1 MLRDESRLTELAES
15 LSTATATMNQMT
27 RPKAAQPE
35 NPFQAVSESAQR
47 GIRATLLGLVVSV
60 VLATV
65 KLLGGLIG
73 NSYALIADGV
83 ESLLDVF
90 GALVV
95 WASLRIA
102 ARPPNE
108 RYPYGFGRAESLA
121 TLVVALVLLVAGVGI
136 AIQSVR
142 EILVPHH
149 SPEPFTLVILVI
161 VVAAKE
167 LMYRRLNHA
176 GREIGSHALEADAW
190 HHRSDALTS
199 LAAFV
204 GISIALIAG
213 KGYEAADDWAA
224 LLACGVII
232 FNGVRLFRQALAE
245 VMDVAVPPE
254 VEAQV
259 RQIAGQVDGVLALD
273 KCRVRR
279 TGLTLFVDI
288 QVIVDAN
295 LSVRRGHEIG
305 HEVKD
310 VLLASP
316 LSIVDVNVHVEPSR

>member
-1 MLRDESRLTELAES
+1 
-15 LSTATATMNQMT
+15 MNRTTLPQAV
-27 RPKAAQPE
+27 PGGD
-35 NPFQAVSESAQR
+35 PFQAVSESANR
-47 GIRATLLGLVVSV
+47 GIRATLFGLILSV
-60 VLATV
+60 VLATI
-65 KLLGGLIG
+65 KLLAGLIG

-83 ESLLDVF
+83 ESMLDVF

-102 ARPPNE
+102 ARPPNV

-121 TLVVALVLLVAGVGI
+121 TLVVALVLLFAGMGI

-149 SPEPFTLVILVI
+149 TPEPFTLVILVL
-161 VVAAKE
+161 VVATKE
-167 LMYRRLNHA
+167 LMFRRLSRA
-176 GREIGSHALEADAW
+176 GIEIGSQALEADAW
-190 HHRSDALTS
+190 HHRSDAITS

-204 GISIALIAG
+204 GISVALVAG
-213 KGYEAADDWAA
+213 EGYEAADDWAA
-224 LLACGVII
+224 LVACGVIV
-232 FNGVRLFRQALAE
+232 FNGVRLFRKGLAE
-245 VMDVAVPPE
+245 IMDVAVPVE
-254 VEAQV
+254 VEDQV
-259 RQIAGQVDGVLALD
+259 RRIASAIEDVLALD

-288 QVIVDAN
+288 HVIVEGN

-310 VLLASP
+310 ALLASP
-316 LSIVDVNVHVEPSR
+316 LSIVDVNVHVEPGG

>member
-1 MLRDESRLTELAES
+1 
-15 LSTATATMNQMT
+15 
-27 RPKAAQPE
+27 
-35 NPFQAVSESAQR
+35 
-47 GIRATLLGLVVSV
+47 
-60 VLATV
+60 
-65 KLLGGLIG
+65 
-73 NSYALIADGV
+73 
-83 ESLLDVF
+83 
-90 GALVV
+90 
-95 WASLRIA
+95 
-102 ARPPNE
+102 
-108 RYPYGFGRAESLA
+108 LA

-149 SPEPFTLVILVI
+149 SPEPFTLVILVL
-161 VVAAKE
+161 VVATKE
-167 LMYRRLNHA
+167 LMYRRLNRA
-176 GREIGSHALEADAW
+176 GREIGSQALEADAW

-199 LAAFV
+199 LAAFI

-213 KGYEAADDWAA
+213 EGYEAADDWAA
-224 LLACGVII
+224 LVACGVIVY
-232 FNGVRLFRQALAE
+232 NGLRLFRRALAE
-245 VMDVAVPPE
+245 VMDIAVPTE
-254 VEAQV
+254 VEVQV
-259 RQIAGQVDGVLALD
+259 RQIAVQVDGVLALD